1 MFQRCLR
8 VLDHMCNVQNYC
20 SLQMIQNLIWITNIV
35 NWSNQKFCPQL
46 NGQIWYFPRIFFQ
59 QTSWTDLNSALL
71 INESMYCIDLYCTY
85 ITFMSNEAVSTE
97 THSTTAVLVYLIN
110 VLHGCSLPLPTLCPV
125 SCKGI
130 SEEQLFLLHCQHL
143 RLRCHKEV
151 EPSFHFTCTSKT
163 DVCLWRNFCATER
176 SYLNVWA
183 AQYQQIMIFAVDWTM
198 IYKGVPKFTFCLMAC
213 PPISSLLCLVRNW
226 TLNAQSSK
234 QDIFFEKN

>member
-1 MFQRCLR
+1 
-8 VLDHMCNVQNYC
+8 
-20 SLQMIQNLIWITNIV
+20 MIQNLIWITNIV

-183 AQYQQIMIFAVDWTM
+183 ALNISKLWYLLLIEQW
-198 IYKGVPKFTFCLMAC
+198 FTKEYLNLLSVWW
-213 PPISSLLCLVRNW
+213 PVLLYLLCLVRNW

-234 QDIFFEKN
+234 QDIFFEKNKLFKDYNKWLPPSSFT